1 MRSKLSEF
9 IPLMALAAVVVL
21 MAVAACGGND
31 EETRDQQAATAMPTT
46 ESSAPALLLDTP
58 APAAIEPVPE
68 EVEAAARKLLAD
80 ELETGEGDL
89 RLDSSESVGWSDASL
104 GCPQEGYAYA
114 QVLTPGYKLVFD
126 LAGASYAVHT
136 NSDGS
141 HTVICGEG
149 Q

>member
-9 IPLMALAAVVVL
+9 IPLTALAAAVVL

-31 EETRDQQAATAMPTT
+31 EEATAQQAATAMPTT
-46 ESSAPALLLDTP
+46 ESGAPALPLDTP
-58 APAAIEPVPE
+58 AQPASEPVPE
-68 EVEAAARKLLAD
+68 EVKAAARKFLAD
-80 ELETGEGDL
+80 ELDLDEGDF
-89 RLDSSESVGWSDASL
+89 RLDSSEGVGWSDASL

-141 HTVICGEG
+141 HTVICGAG